1 MSFLLFLFLCPVI
14 FRAALPGTKPLRSA
28 ALFPV
33 QFLAADDA
41 PVVLFIPDGQVQ
53 LYEFARTGKTMSLA
67 VQLHL
72 IPIESQLLC
81 DPLITPALQPKGAD
95 QLFLFLFHT
104 RSSLRPG
111 FQSRLCFPVIPLK
124 NQPFPSCFPLISGCF
139 GCGFVTKFGQ
149 ASVRCRNPQ
158 NRSSSK
164 ENRRFLNPMAWYIFQ
179 FHRPGRGRP
188 LTISRILTR
197 EGAAVS
203 VGLHH
208 REVTHPPGA
217 SPDREKSLLSR
228 SQITVQAA

>member
-1 MSFLLFLFLCPVI
+1 MLYRLPVHTC
-14 FRAALPGTKPLRSA
+14 L
-28 ALFPV
+28 
-33 QFLAADDA
+33 
-41 PVVLFIPDGQVQ
+41 Q
-53 LYEFARTGKTMSLA
+53 LY
-67 VQLHL
+67 L
-72 IPIESQLLC
+72 IPIEPQLLC

-95 QLFLFLFHT
+95 QLFLLLFHT
-104 RSSLRPG
+104 PSSG
-111 FQSRLCFPVIPLK
+111 QLCCLHFLDDFLE
-124 NQPFPSCFPLISGCF
+124 NRPFPSCFPLISGCF

-149 ASVRCRNPQ
+149 ASIRCQNPQ

-217 SPDREKSLLSR
+217 SPDREKVYFLASELLLR
-228 SQITVQAA
+228 